1 MTDSR
6 KPSPKAVQDALAALT
21 PEQRRLLVRYGVRRR
36 SEREFLGLPFYD
48 IAMGPDP
55 MSGQARGHAKGVIA
69 IGDVATG
76 IVALGGIARGVFA
89 LGGVA
94 LGLFSFGGLSIGLLA
109 AVGGA
114 ALSLGIAFG
123 GGALGTVAVGGGAV
137 GHYAVGG
144 APNGTYVA
152 GPQRVDPE
160 VVELFASVGLE
171 LPMPAVRPPA
181 RAR

>member
-21 PEQRRLLVRYGVRRR
+21 PEQRRLLVRFGVRRR

-94 LGLFSFGGLSIGLLA
+94 LGLFSFGGLSIGLLGLK
-109 AVGGA
+109 GG
-114 ALSLGIAFG
+114 LHTIATG
-123 GGALGTVAVGGGAV
+123 GGGMVLGPPGSFINDNNTYMIGVLMPSSTSGNPVHGRPGSNSSVISSRIGHPATV
-137 GHYAVGG
+137 
-144 APNGTYVA
+144 
-152 GPQRVDPE
+152 R
-160 VVELFASVGLE
+160 
-171 LPMPAVRPPA
+171 
-181 RAR
+181 